1 MPFFPLCP
9 GFFSW
14 YNKMY
19 FSSCFSKFHLE
30 NLVFFSLHGLHCEKV
45 KEACCI
51 FSQIPATENGRH
63 WTLSEFQIYC
73 ITGKQRSCA
82 VRSLKETKIWWWK
95 GGWCNSWIRSPVH
108 FQWYILFHE
117 IGAQFFHSFSVHSF
131 IYSFIYQKLIECLFH
146 GTYYALGRCIGL
158 VMIWW
163 NSSDLL
169 IDELLCGCRKVPFSD
184 LSPKEDTLTCKVSL
198 QVTCTCPRELPRT

>member
-1 MPFFPLCP
+1 MPFFPLCL

-45 KEACCI
+45 KEAGCI
-51 FSQIPATENGRH
+51 FSQIPATETGRH

-108 FQWYILFHE
+108 FQGYILLQWNW
-117 IGAQFFHSFSVHSF
+117 GSVFSF
-131 IYSFIYQKLIECLFH
+131 ILCAFIHLFIH
-146 GTYYALGRCIGL
+146 
-158 VMIWW
+158 
-163 NSSDLL
+163 
-169 IDELLCGCRKVPFSD
+169 
-184 LSPKEDTLTCKVSL
+184 LSKAYWMPVSWHIL
-198 QVTCTCPRELPRT
+198 CPREVYWPGHDLMKQQWLTDWWVTLWMWEGAVQWP